1 MDGPAAGQ
9 EEGHEDGIPSQN
21 DLTKAYWSIRL
32 PRRWRRLFVVRVN
45 GRSYRITRLP
55 FGWKF
60 SPSICQRLVDRLVR
74 SALRGRTLSWTY
86 LDDVL
91 GADAPKKKLK
101 RAMRA
106 VAWKLRRAGFI
117 ISPKSVLKPQRE
129 LDFVGKQLR
138 PKTSEMANKPG
149 TLAAALRS

>member
-1 MDGPAAGQ
+1 MYLAK
-9 EEGHEDGIPSQN
+9 I
-21 DLTKAYWSIRL
+21 DLTNAYWSIRL
-32 PRRWRRLFVVRVN
+32 PRRWRRLFVMRVN

-60 SPSICQRLVDRLVR
+60 SPSICEQLVDRLVR

-86 LDDVL
+86 LADVL
-91 GADAPKKKLK
+91 GADAPKEKLK

-106 VAWKLRRAGFI
+106 MVWKHRPAGFI
-117 ISPKSVLKPQRE
+117 ISPKSVLKPHRH

-138 PKTSEMANKPG
+138 LRSSAMANEPG
-149 TLAAALRS
+149 TLAAALRA